1 MKKIE
6 IHKFRIDDD
15 LFNSNWGMSTND
27 TDPLIVVHSILDHI
41 EWRFK
46 FIKYQDMKQ
55 IRNFKIDETLL
66 NSKWNGLVYE
76 SDQFFDLHS
85 KFHVQLRF
93 KFIKY

>member
-46 FIKYQDMKQ
+46 FIKY
-55 IRNFKIDETLL
+55 
-66 NSKWNGLVYE
+66 
-76 SDQFFDLHS
+76 
-85 KFHVQLRF
+85 
-93 KFIKY
+93 